1 MDYVVTGIHA
11 RRMLRSLRA
20 DRHASVISL
29 SWSNALG
36 SIVSGSYVP
45 LTEEGCTRLG
55 MPSAPTKRNPLSVIV
70 PCAAL
75 RIPRHDEID
84 SQVVS
89 SFLPG
94 KPFIRISP
102 EICIAGPELLF
113 IDAAATTPF
122 PKLLLFGMEL
132 CGSYTLRQSHPAGG
146 RPVYQVEPVTSMQK
160 IADFVGALKGA
171 RLRGITRASRAV
183 PFLMDHAAS
192 PMESV
197 LALML
202 RLPIVRGG
210 LGLGLPKLNADVP
223 IGEEYQR
230 FTVARHVYPDI
241 FFEELPLD
249 IEYESEEFHPEMGD
263 WDALDPA
270 SRDAIL
276 GKTKKDK
283 QRMRLIQT
291 MGIRVFQVTFD
302 DFKTSASFDFLAE
315 QLLKQIEDLS
325 GKSQRRKRAQL
336 NSTKAILKRSSMLAS
351 LLEGSPT

>member
-1 MDYVVTGIHA
+1 
-11 RRMLRSLRA
+11 
-20 DRHASVISL
+20 
-29 SWSNALG
+29 
-36 SIVSGSYVP
+36 
-45 LTEEGCTRLG
+45 
-55 MPSAPTKRNPLSVIV
+55 
-70 PCAAL
+70 
-75 RIPRHDEID
+75 
-84 SQVVS
+84 
-89 SFLPG
+89 
-94 KPFIRISP
+94 
-102 EICIAGPELLF
+102 
-113 IDAAATTPF
+113 
-122 PKLLLFGMEL
+122 
-132 CGSYTLRQSHPAGG
+132 
-146 RPVYQVEPVTSMQK
+146 MQK

-302 DFKTSASFDFLAE
+302 DFKTSASFDLLTE

-351 LLEGSPT
+351 LLEGSPTVKSISVCKFATAWPPRLTLPPSAAFACGLSWPAPGPWTRAPRTPGRSRAGASRPTGRSPP